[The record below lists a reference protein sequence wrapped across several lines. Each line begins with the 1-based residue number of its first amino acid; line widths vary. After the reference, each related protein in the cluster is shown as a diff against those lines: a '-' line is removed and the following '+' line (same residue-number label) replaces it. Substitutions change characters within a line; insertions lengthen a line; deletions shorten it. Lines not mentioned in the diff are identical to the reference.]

1 MVASLWWQTCD
12 SSIFQTMFMVWL
24 LCSMCQLVTA
34 VRLILKFL
42 SINSHCFPIKFPWA
56 NSKQLVKPFCECAL
70 SLFCSPALEVMRL
83 FCSWVLE
90 LCSALLFVPNAMQ
103 AEAGRGHWKAQRHCV
118 LEMFKNR
125 TGGLLWC
132 LVWLVIGSGAH
143 LVYELWSC
151 LSLRIWISIS
161 AFYKIIWKSSFFSV
175 FFCFG
180 TQERQD
186 GTV

>member
-12 SSIFQTMFMVWL
+12 SSFSHFQTMFMVWL

-42 SINSHCFPIKFPWA
+42 SINSHRFPIKFPWA

-70 SLFCSPALEVMRL
+70 SLFCSPALEVMQL

-90 LCSALLFVPNAMQ
+90 LCSALRSVPNAMQ
-103 AEAGRGHWKAQRHCV
+103 AEASRGHWRAQRYCV

-125 TGGLLWC
+125 TGGLL
-132 LVWLVIGSGAH
+132 
-143 LVYELWSC
+143 
-151 LSLRIWISIS
+151 
-161 AFYKIIWKSSFFSV
+161 
-175 FFCFG
+175 
-180 TQERQD
+180 
-186 GTV
+186 

>member
-1 MVASLWWQTCD
+1 
-12 SSIFQTMFMVWL
+12 MFMVWL

-42 SINSHCFPIKFPWA
+42 SINSHRFPIKFPWE

-125 TGGLLWC
+125 TGGFAMTFSMARHRFWR
-132 LVWLVIGSGAH
+132 
-143 LVYELWSC
+143 
-151 LSLRIWISIS
+151 SL
-161 AFYKIIWKSSFFSV
+161 
-175 FFCFG
+175 G
-180 TQERQD
+180 L
-186 GTV
+186 

>member
-1 MVASLWWQTCD
+1 
-12 SSIFQTMFMVWL
+12 MVWL

-42 SINSHCFPIKFPWA
+42 SINSHRFPIKFPWE

-70 SLFCSPALEVMRL
+70 SLFVLQHWRL
-83 FCSWVLE
+83 CGCFVLGCWNYAVPFF
-90 LCSALLFVPNAMQ
+90 LCPTQ
-103 AEAGRGHWKAQRHCV
+103 CRQKRAEAIGKLKGTVCLRCLKTV
-118 LEMFKNR
+118 LVVS
-125 TGGLLWC
+125 LWR

-143 LVYELWSC
+143 LVYELWSS

-175 FFCFG
+175 FFCFEP
-180 TQERQD
+180 QERQD